1 MTSGAISVR
10 RRIRLRYEALTF
22 SALANSAE
30 ELYSPLSSIC
40 RQRCARTM
48 ALTRAVSTRGAGDH
62 GVAPGG
68 DRICLRPPR
77 WRKVTGMLTVAVRPS
92 QLMLV
97 LMAWAAIV
105 MRRFVGW
112 RNFRSIR

>member
-30 ELYSPLSSIC
+30 EAYSPLSSIC
-40 RQRCARTM
+40 LQRCARTM
-48 ALTRAVSTRGAGDH
+48 ALTRAVSTRGAADH

-68 DRICLRPPR
+68 DRIFLRPPR
-77 WRKVTGMLTVAVRPS
+77 CRKVTGILTVAVRPS
-92 QLMLV
+92 LLMLLV
-97 LMAWAAIV
+97 VASAA
-105 MRRFVGW
+105 
-112 RNFRSIR
+112 